1 MPNLGEGQARKSAVL
16 TGSMWKGFPYAL
28 EQQGWRLGAFAV
40 AYRSDLIAAVRRTTS
55 VKRQNARLALESC
68 SDDGRLLAVV
78 RLVRTAISASKR
90 WFSTTLLL
98 VEVQDHALVSTAS
111 VWRTSSRQRHVD
123 RNRHQDWPCIS
134 VHASPVHRTAIAA
147 TGQQARRQ
155 RAS

>member
-78 RLVRTAISASKR
+78 RLVRTAIFGLEEVVLHNASAGRSAGPC
-90 WFSTTLLL
+90 SG
-98 VEVQDHALVSTAS
+98 QHCVSLENELSPTA
-111 VWRTSSRQRHVD
+111 R
-123 RNRHQDWPCIS
+123 
-134 VHASPVHRTAIAA
+134 
-147 TGQQARRQ
+147 
-155 RAS
+155 